1 MAPEAENNLRLEI
14 GHVLFID
21 IVGYSK
27 LLIEEQKER
36 LRQLTDIV
44 LATAQVREA
53 SNEQL
58 VRLPTGDGMALVFR
72 NSSEEPA
79 KCALEIAQALK
90 AHPEIAVR
98 MGIHSGPVSEVTDVS
113 GRTNIAG
120 AGINMAQRVMD
131 CGDAGHILLSNR
143 VAGDLEQ
150 YRQWSACL
158 HDLGECEVKHGVR
171 LHLVNLCT
179 EEFGNPAPP
188 ERCAQSKAE
197 EKSAVA
203 PPAPARRK
211 SRIIALAVVFCAL
224 IGLAITAVIF
234 APAAVK
240 FFAHPRPA
248 APPTSA
254 TPAAVGPTV
263 PDKSVAVLPFEN
275 LSDDKANAYFAE
287 GIQDEILT
295 KLASIADL
303 KVISRTSTAK
313 YQSKPDDLKTVA
325 RELGVANVVEGTVQR
340 AADQVRVNVQL
351 IDARADTH
359 LWAKTYDRE
368 AKDVFAVESEV
379 SQGIADALQAKL
391 SPNEANTIGAAPTK
405 DPEAYDMFLKGE
417 YAEREAEASRK
428 PEDYQQAASWYQQA
442 IARDPQFALAMADLA
457 ENEMWQH
464 WYFKRLSE
472 PQLEEVKSRA
482 NRGLRLAPDLAEGH
496 IALGLYYYLGHW
508 QYDQALAEFQ
518 RALELQPNN
527 VRALDYAAHVHR
539 RQGRWK
545 QHLSELAKCEELD
558 PRDSTIPAQI
568 GASYCRLRMWDEANR
583 AGLRSLALDPHNL
596 AGMVN
601 VILSCLNGTGD
612 IEKAARMLAAFPAD
626 SLVASSDKF
635 AGDISGIIG
644 PWTYVDVI
652 KRDYGA
658 ALKVWD
664 KEKTNPL
671 ENRDRLSAR
680 AAIHL
685 LTGDAASARD
695 EIESG
700 RALVEARLRE
710 QPDDRYSL
718 TQLSWIDTALGRN
731 AEALTAT
738 RQTAE
743 LISPEKDDV
752 EGPEVLAGLAE
763 IEARTGQ
770 TADAVKTLRRVL
782 LLPAGMVVSIQ
793 RLKID
798 PVWDPI
804 RKDPGFQQLL
814 TGPELIGPEK

>member
-98 MGIHSGPVSEVTDVS
+98 MGIRSGPVSEVTDVS

-295 KLASIADL
+295 KLASIGDL
-303 KVISRTSTAK
+303 KVISRTSVMA
-313 YQSKPDDLKTVA
+313 YRGNA
-325 RELGVANVVEGTVQR
+325 RNIREIGKALSVGAVLEGS
-340 AADQVRVNVQL
+340 VRREGKRVRLNVQL
-351 IDARADTH
+351 IDTATDRH
-359 LWAKTYDRE
+359 LWAEDYDRDLT
-368 AKDVFAVESEV
+368 DVFAI
-379 SQGIADALQAKL
+379 QTDLAQKIAHKLQAQL
-391 SPNEANTIGAAPTK
+391 SPNEMQQIMRKPTENG
-405 DPEAYDMFLKGE
+405 EAYLAFVEAHNWHVNLEDAAKLKQASQL
-417 YAEREAEASRK
+417 YER
-428 PEDYQQAASWYQQA
+428 A
-442 IARDPQFALAMADLA
+442 IQLDPKFALAVADLS
-457 ENEMWQH
+457 H
-464 WYFKRLSE
+464 
-472 PQLEEVKSRA
+472 
-482 NRGLRLAPDLAEGH
+482 LAE
-496 IALGLYYYLGHW
+496 LGLS
-508 QYDQALAEFQ
+508 QF
-518 RALELQPNN
+518 
-527 VRALDYAAHVHR
+527 
-539 RQGRWK
+539 
-545 QHLSELAKCEELD
+545 
-558 PRDSTIPAQI
+558 
-568 GASYCRLRMWDEANR
+568 
-583 AGLRSLALDPHNL
+583 
-596 AGMVN
+596 
-601 VILSCLNGTGD
+601 
-612 IEKAARMLAAFPAD
+612 
-626 SLVASSDKF
+626 
-635 AGDISGIIG
+635 
-644 PWTYVDVI
+644 
-652 KRDYGA
+652 
-658 ALKVWD
+658 
-664 KEKTNPL
+664 
-671 ENRDRLSAR
+671 
-680 AAIHL
+680 
-685 LTGDAASARD
+685 
-695 EIESG
+695 
-700 RALVEARLRE
+700 
-710 QPDDRYSL
+710 
-718 TQLSWIDTALGRN
+718 
-731 AEALTAT
+731 
-738 RQTAE
+738 
-743 LISPEKDDV
+743 
-752 EGPEVLAGLAE
+752 
-763 IEARTGQ
+763 
-770 TADAVKTLRRVL
+770 
-782 LLPAGMVVSIQ
+782 
-793 RLKID
+793 
-798 PVWDPI
+798 
-804 RKDPGFQQLL
+804 
-814 TGPELIGPEK
+814 